1 MQRAWSES
9 RNPQGREQVVNW
21 HRASKDGT
29 GTCREASLTA
39 RAQQKSEPC
48 VLVSIISSW
57 GPLSNL
63 GEGSEGDSCPW
74 LFDSSAL
81 RASGRASETES
92 EALLQRTAGAGVST
106 RMTLASGPCML
117 SRENEV
123 LPGTQGCSGGM
134 APTGQSSEEQ
144 EDPLGA
150 SNPLVLLRLD
160 LPSWKDARGRRL
172 FRSAEAGPGH
182 LKSTRA
188 GHSGLHFSR
197 VGCAPAMPAEEGA
210 LPGHMIAWVSYG
222 TAGSGGSSWRAAQI
236 RIRCLVSLPRSP
248 WSGRAPCRLAQAIPA
263 SLLEP
268 MRCSLWS

>member
-29 GTCREASLTA
+29 GTCREASLTT

-106 RMTLASGPCML
+106 RMTLASGLCML

-172 FRSAEAGPGH
+172 S
-182 LKSTRA
+182 L
-188 GHSGLHFSR
+188 
-197 VGCAPAMPAEEGA
+197 
-210 LPGHMIAWVSYG
+210 
-222 TAGSGGSSWRAAQI
+222 SGGRTWPSQEHKGWSFWTPLLKGWLCPCHACRGEGSARPHDCLGLLWHSWLRRQ
-236 RIRCLVSLPRSP
+236 
-248 WSGRAPCRLAQAIPA
+248 
-263 SLLEP
+263 LLESSTDQDP
-268 MRCSLWS
+268 VLGVTPSQPLEWTCALQAGTGYTSFSP